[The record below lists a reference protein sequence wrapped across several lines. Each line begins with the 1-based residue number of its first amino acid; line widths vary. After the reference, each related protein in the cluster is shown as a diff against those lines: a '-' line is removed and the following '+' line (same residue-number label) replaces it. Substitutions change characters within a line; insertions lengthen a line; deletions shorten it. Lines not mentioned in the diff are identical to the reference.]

1 MIEHAEHFV
10 INKRFT
16 TFENRVINHFRFGFL
31 MKLSEAKGGVDDSFR
46 EAAYDNIDYL
56 MDTLDTSY
64 SLILY
69 NLMWMR
75 YAEQAVDILTPEKI
89 IELGVRAL
97 RRFNIMNMGRFY
109 RNDLRQI
116 YLAVFCELED
126 YLRANSKIEITANSY
141 RDIRDYPY
149 LFLAVQKAIKE
160 AKKKYNGK
168 HK

>member
-1 MIEHAEHFV
+1 MIEHAEHF
-10 INKRFT
+10 ILNTSLT

-31 MKLSEAKGGVDDSFR
+31 MKLSEVKGGVDGSFR

-75 YAEQAVDILTPEKI
+75 YAEHAVDILTPEKI

-97 RRFNIMNMGRFY
+97 RRRNNKQMGRFY
-109 RNDLRQI
+109 RNDFWQI

-126 YLRANSKIEITANSY
+126 YLRRNSKIEITANIY
-141 RDIRDYPY
+141 RDIRDYPH

-160 AKKKYNGK
+160 AKKKYNAK
-168 HK
+168 RK